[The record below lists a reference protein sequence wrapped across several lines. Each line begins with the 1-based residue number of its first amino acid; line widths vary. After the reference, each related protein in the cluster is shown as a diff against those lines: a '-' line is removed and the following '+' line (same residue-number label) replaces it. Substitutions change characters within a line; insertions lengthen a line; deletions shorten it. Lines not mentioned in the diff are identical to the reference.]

1 MPAESGFRA
10 VKQSADIFPMRPDHK
25 RRDEKRQ
32 HEHRPIPR
40 TEDQC
45 CDREADCTR
54 YRSERDIPRCEPQQR
69 KQSPADRRN
78 APVQQ
83 QQERAAA
90 KNALAALKG
99 IERRENVSN
108 YAEQGGKYSPSSR
121 SPRYASNTAEPSF
134 TATNALSISTSMTQI
149 ANFSPYTR

>member
-1 MPAESGFRA
+1 MC
-10 VKQSADIFPMRPDHK
+10 PDHE

-32 HEHRPIPR
+32 HKHRPIPR

-108 YAEQGGKYSPSSR
+108 YAEQGGKILALQPESQIRVEYSR
-121 SPRYASNTAEPSF
+121 AELYCDKCLEHIDQYDADREF
-134 TATNALSISTSMTQI
+134 L
-149 ANFSPYTR
+149 PYTR

>member
-32 HEHRPIPR
+32 HKHRPIPR

-54 YRSERDIPRCEPQQR
+54 YRSERDIPRCEPEQR

-99 IERRENVSN
+99 IECGENMPDHTEQSGKILALQPKPKVRVK
-108 YAEQGGKYSPSSR
+108 YDRAELYRDEGF
-121 SPRYASNTAEPSF
+121 EH
-134 TATNALSISTSMTQI
+134 ID
-149 ANFSPYTR
+149 